1 MSKLFPMSKR
11 KNMSSDA
18 ENNENSENMASN
30 KKQKK
35 GILYRYEYIGKFFLV
50 PEFLRACSKMKSV
63 QWGFS
68 FKKS

>member
-1 MSKLFPMSKR
+1 LVNNEEKELDLSKLFPMSKR

-35 GILYRYEYIGKFFLV
+35 GILY
-50 PEFLRACSKMKSV
+50 
-63 QWGFS
+63 
-68 FKKS
+68 